1 MKIMRMVTKEV
12 QSLGSMAFAVQGNSL
27 LPAMRASRGY
37 ILGSKGVGVHPI
49 ILSADSFADLIS
61 ELGNSKERIYVEDAP
76 PSPNMMDDGDMGVSD
91 TAFRIFMSLRRGSE
105 KEESYKIYDA
115 RKKIISNVGTWIA
128 GDFIGPMAS
137 NLTSIGMG
145 GYDAFTTDS
154 LAELADDSTPTGVG
168 GWWEEL
174 KDLTRSLEAYWSHKE
189 TYDAA
194 RGGRQQQTAS
204 KSGFKAGASKD
215 GRKCHVILS
224 HLGGDHDTG
233 ARDLTFPDVG
243 RLVRTI
249 TRS

>member
-1 MKIMRMVTKEV
+1 MRMVTKEV

-61 ELGNSKERIYVEDAP
+61 GLESSKERIYVEDAP
-76 PSPNMMDDGDMGVSD
+76 PSPQAMDDGDTGVSD
-91 TAFRIFMSLRRGSE
+91 TAFRIFMSLSRGSE
-105 KEESYKIYDA
+105 KAESYKIYDA
-115 RKKIISNVGTWIA
+115 KKKIISNVGTWFA

-137 NLTSIGMG
+137 GVTSIGMG
-145 GYDAFTTDS
+145 GYDAFAADAA
-154 LAELADDSTPTGVG
+154 AELADSSTPTDVG
-168 GWWEEL
+168 GWWEAL
-174 KDLTRSLEAYWSHKE
+174 KDMTRSLEAYWSHKE

-194 RGGRQQQTAS
+194 RAGRQQHLAS
-204 KSGFKAGASKD
+204 KGFKAGTSKD

-233 ARDLTFPDVG
+233 ARSLEFPDIA
-243 RLVRTI
+243 RLVKAVTRT
-249 TRS
+249 